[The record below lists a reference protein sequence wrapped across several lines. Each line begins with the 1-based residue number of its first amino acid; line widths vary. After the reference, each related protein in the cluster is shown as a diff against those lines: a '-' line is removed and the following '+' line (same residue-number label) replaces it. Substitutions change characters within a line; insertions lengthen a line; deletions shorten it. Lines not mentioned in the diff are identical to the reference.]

1 VKDDKVH
8 GVEGDG
14 YHFIYVC
21 TIDSSHNH
29 FLLIIRLWNKTNTT
43 PVLAYCGIVYYL
55 MVSGHEI
62 SARLLTLGRNFG
74 LTGKIAVFEGKTL
87 TG

>member
-1 VKDDKVH
+1 MKDDKVH

-21 TIDSSHNH
+21 TIDSSHDR
-29 FLLIIRLWNKTNTT
+29 FLLIFRLWKKTNTT